1 MFKKKNSK
9 YHSILQSIKKTPS
22 KSNLATRHEEITT
35 ELENNKKKVDEL
47 NNELKIMEQKIT
59 ETTNISEKNSLNL
72 KMSDIKSKIQQLSL
86 YDEYDYFH
94 ETFDIL
100 MNYED
105 DSQDKFNLLNEYL
118 SKVDKETISK
128 GNGKKNK
135 FDKIFKMCKNCNDE
149 MILDLHNGL
158 MVCKICG
165 NSQEILVESDIPN
178 YKEECNDT
186 KTYVAYKTMVHF
198 NDWLNK
204 IQGKEV
210 IDLSNEIC
218 DNIKKEINKYDLKG
232 DHKNIKPHQ
241 MREILSKLGLNKYYD
256 DIPYIIFKTTGK
268 EPPQLS
274 RKQEE
279 KLRQM
284 FREVQ
289 EPFKIYKPN
298 VRKNLISYS
307 YIIYKLCEL
316 TELDFILPYIHL
328 LKSDQ
333 KIKDMD
339 INIWKKI
346 CTHLNWEFIPS
357 I

>member
-9 YHSILQSIKKTPS
+9 YHSILQTIKKQPV
-22 KSNLATRHEEITT
+22 KSNLATRHDEIT
-35 ELENNKKKVDEL
+35 
-47 NNELKIMEQKIT
+47 NELQSNKQKIQALNDDLKKIDET
-59 ETTNISEKNSLNL
+59 LKVTTNISDKNQLTIKASEL
-72 KMSDIKSKIQQLSL
+72 KSQVQQLSL
-86 YDEYDYFH
+86 YDEFDYYH
-94 ETFDIL
+94 DVFDIL
-100 MNYED
+100 MDYED
-105 DSQDKFNLLNEYL
+105 DNQDKFNLLNNYL
-118 SKVDKETISK
+118 SKVDKDTIIK
-128 GNGKKNK
+128 KTKKNK
-135 FDKIFKMCKNCNDE
+135 FDNMSKFCNKCKDE

-158 MVCKICG
+158 MVCHMCG
-165 NSQEILVESDIPN
+165 ESQTILIESDIPN
-178 YKEECNDT
+178 YKEDSNDT
-186 KTYVAYKTMVHF
+186 KTYVAYKTMNHF
-198 NDWLNK
+198 NEWLNK

-210 IDLSNEIC
+210 IELSNDVC
-218 DNIKKEINKYDLKG
+218 DKITKEIHKYNLNG
-232 DHKNIKPHQ
+232 NPKNISPQ
-241 MREILSKLGLNKYYD
+241 IMREILSKLGLNKYYD

-268 EPPQLS
+268 EPPQLL
-274 RKQEE
+274 REQEE

-289 EPFKIYKPN
+289 EPFKLYKPN
-298 VRKNLISYS
+298 MRKNLISYS

-316 TELDFILPYIHL
+316 IELDYILPFIHL

>member
-9 YHSILQSIKKTPS
+9 YHSILQSIKKQPV
-22 KSNLATRHEEITT
+22 KSNLAARHDEITN
-35 ELENNKKKVDEL
+35 ELESSKIKIEKLDEELADLEKKL
-47 NNELKIMEQKIT
+47 S
-59 ETTNISEKNSLNL
+59 ETVNISEKNTIN
-72 KMSDIKSKIQQLSL
+72 IKCSELRSQKQQLSL
-86 YDEYDYFH
+86 YDEYDYLH
-94 ETFDIL
+94 EVFDIL
-100 MNYED
+100 MDYED
-105 DSQDKFNLLNEYL
+105 DSQDKFNLLNQYL
-118 SKVDKETISK
+118 SKVDKETVTK
-128 GNGKKNK
+128 GNKKRNK
-135 FDKIFKMCKNCNDE
+135 FDNISKLCEKCKDE

-158 MVCKICG
+158 MVCRICG
-165 NSQEILVESDIPN
+165 ESQTILVESDIPN

-186 KTYVAYKTMVHF
+186 KTYVAYKTMNHF
-198 NDWLNK
+198 NEWLNK

-210 IDLSNEIC
+210 IELSEEVC
-218 DNIKKEINKYDLKG
+218 DKIKKEINKYNLNG
-232 DHKNIKPHQ
+232 DVKNITPYY

-268 EPPQLS
+268 EPPQLA
-274 RKQEE
+274 REQEE
-279 KLRQM
+279 KLRLM

-298 VRKNLISYS
+298 MRKNLISYS

-316 TELDFILPYIHL
+316 TELDFILPFIHL

-339 INIWKKI
+339 IFIWKKI
-346 CTHLNWEFIPS
+346 CAHLNCEFIPS

>member
-22 KSNLATRHEEITT
+22 KSNLATRHEEVINDFDKNKKQIEDLTT
-35 ELENNKKKVDEL
+35 ELKNIENK
-47 NNELKIMEQKIT
+47 LKDT
-59 ETTNISEKNSLNL
+59 HNVSEKNTIN
-72 KMSDIKSKIQQLSL
+72 IKILEIKNQIQQLSL
-86 YDEYDYFH
+86 YDEFDYYH
-94 ETFDIL
+94 DVFDIL
-100 MNYED
+100 MEYED
-105 DSQDKFNLLNEYL
+105 DTQDKFNLLNQYL
-118 SKVDKETISK
+118 SKVDKETVNK
-128 GNGKKNK
+128 GNKKRNK
-135 FDKIFKMCKNCNDE
+135 FDNISKLCEKCNDE

-158 MVCKICG
+158 LVCRICG
-165 NSQEILVESDIPN
+165 ESQTILVESDIPN
-178 YKEECNDT
+178 YKEDSNDT
-186 KTYVAYKTMVHF
+186 KTYVAYKTMNHF
-198 NDWLNK
+198 NEWLNK

-210 IDLSNEIC
+210 IELSDEVC
-218 DNIKKEINKYDLKG
+218 DKIKKEISKYNLNG
-232 DHKNIKPHQ
+232 NPQNIPPQ
-241 MREILSKLGLNKYYD
+241 NMREILSKLGLNKYYD

-268 EPPQLS
+268 EPPIIS
-274 RKQEE
+274 REQEE

-289 EPFKIYKPN
+289 EPFKIYKPKD
-298 VRKNLISYS
+298 RRNLISYS

-316 TELDFILPYIHL
+316 TELDYILPFITL

>member
-22 KSNLATRHEEITT
+22 KSNLATRHEEVIN
-35 ELENNKKKVDEL
+35 EFDKNKKQINDLNQELSLLDEKL
-47 NNELKIMEQKIT
+47 KETQNVSDKNIINIKISELKSQV
-59 ETTNISEKNSLNL
+59 
-72 KMSDIKSKIQQLSL
+72 QQLSL
-86 YDEYDYFH
+86 YDEYDYYH
-94 ETFDIL
+94 DVFDIL
-100 MNYED
+100 MDYED
-105 DSQDKFNLLNEYL
+105 DSHDNFNLLNQYL
-118 SKVDKETISK
+118 SKVDKETVNK
-128 GNGKKNK
+128 GNKKRNK
-135 FDKIFKMCKNCNDE
+135 FDNISKLCEKCKDE

-158 MVCKICG
+158 LVCRICG
-165 NSQEILVESDIPN
+165 ESQTILVESDIPN

-186 KTYVAYKTMVHF
+186 KTYVAYKTMNHF
-198 NDWLNK
+198 NEWLNK

-210 IDLSNEIC
+210 IELSDEVC
-218 DNIKKEINKYDLKG
+218 EKIKKEINKYNLNG
-232 DHKNIKPHQ
+232 SLLNITPQ
-241 MREILSKLGLNKYYD
+241 NMREILNKLGLNKYYD

-268 EPPQLS
+268 EPPQIS
-274 RKQEE
+274 REKEE

-289 EPFKIYKPN
+289 EPFKIYKPKD
-298 VRKNLISYS
+298 RRNLISYS

-316 TELDFILPYIHL
+316 IELDYILPFITL

>member
-9 YHSILQSIKKTPS
+9 YHSILQSSKKTHS
-22 KSNLATRHEEITT
+22 KSNLATRHEEITN
-35 ELENNKKKVDEL
+35 ELESNKNKADDISHEITTLEENLHNTHNVAEK
-47 NNELKIMEQKIT
+47 NTINIKISELKSQV
-59 ETTNISEKNSLNL
+59 
-72 KMSDIKSKIQQLSL
+72 QQLSL
-86 YDEYDYFH
+86 YDEFDYLH
-94 ETFDIL
+94 EVFDIL
-100 MNYED
+100 MDYED
-105 DSQDKFNLLNEYL
+105 DSQDKFNLLNKYL
-118 SKVDKETISK
+118 SKVDKETVAK
-128 GNGKKNK
+128 GNKKKNK
-135 FDKIFKMCKNCNDE
+135 FDSILKVCEKCKDE

-165 NSQEILVESDIPN
+165 ESQMILVESDIPN

-186 KTYVAYKTMVHF
+186 KTYVAYKTMNHF
-198 NDWLNK
+198 NEWLNK

-210 IDLSNEIC
+210 IELSDEVC
-218 DNIKKEINKYDLKG
+218 DKIKKEINKYSLNG
-232 DHKNIKPHQ
+232 NTQNITPQQ

-256 DIPYIIFKTTGK
+256 DIPYIIYKTTGK
-268 EPPQLS
+268 EPPQLA
-274 RKQEE
+274 REQEE

-284 FREVQ
+284 FKEVQ

-298 VRKNLISYS
+298 MRKNLISYS

-316 TELDFILPYIHL
+316 TELDFILPFIHL

-339 INIWKKI
+339 IFIWKKI
-346 CTHLNWEFIPS
+346 CNHLNWEFIPS

>member
-9 YHSILQSIKKTPS
+9 YHSIINSIKKTPS
-22 KSNLATRHEEITT
+22 KSNLATRHEEILTD
-35 ELENNKKKVDEL
+35 LEINKKKVDEL
-47 NNELKIMEQKIT
+47 NNELASLEDKLK
-59 ETTNISEKNSLNL
+59 ETKNVSEKNNINL
-72 KMSDIKSKIQQLSL
+72 KCADIKSKIQQLTL
-86 YDEYDYFH
+86 YDEYDYLH
-94 ETFDIL
+94 DTFDIL
-100 MNYED
+100 MDYED
-105 DSQDKFNLLNEYL
+105 DNQDKFNLLNKYL
-118 SKVDKETISK
+118 AKVDKETISK
-128 GNGKKNK
+128 GNAKRNK
-135 FDKIFKMCKNCNDE
+135 FDKISKMCEKCKDE

-158 MVCKICG
+158 MVCRICG
-165 NSQEILVESDIPN
+165 ESQTILVESDIPN

-210 IDLSNEIC
+210 IELSDEVC
-218 DNIKKEINKYDLKG
+218 ENIKKEISKYNLQG
-232 DHKNIKPHQ
+232 NPQNITPQQ

-256 DIPYIIFKTTGK
+256 DIPFIIFKTTGK
-268 EPPQLS
+268 QPPELT

-279 KLRQM
+279 NLRQM

-316 TELDFILPYIHL
+316 LELDFILPYIHL

-346 CTHLNWEFIPS
+346 CLHLNWEFIPS
-357 I
+357 L

>member
-9 YHSILQSIKKTPS
+9 YHSILQSLKKTHA
-22 KSNLATRHEEITT
+22 KSNLATRHEEITS
-35 ELENNKKKVDEL
+35 ELENKKKRIDEL
-47 NNELKIMEQKIT
+47 NTELSFLDDTLMI
-59 ETTNISEKNSLNL
+59 TTNISDKNNINL
-72 KMSDIKSKIQQLSL
+72 KITDIKSKIQQLSL
-86 YDEYDYFH
+86 YDEYDYLH
-94 ETFDIL
+94 DTFNIL
-100 MNYED
+100 MDYED
-105 DSQDKFNLLNEYL
+105 DSKDKFNLLNQYL
-118 SKVDKETISK
+118 SKVDKETITK

-135 FDKIFKMCKNCNDE
+135 FDKISKMCSNCKDE

-165 NSQEILVESDIPN
+165 ESQMILVESDIPN
-178 YKEECNDT
+178 YKEESNDT

-210 IDLSNEIC
+210 IDLSTELCN
-218 DNIKKEINKYDLKG
+218 NITKEINKY
-232 DHKNIKPHQ
+232 HTNENIKNITPSQ

-268 EPPQLS
+268 EPPQLT

-284 FREVQ
+284 FRDVQ
-289 EPFKIYKPN
+289 EPFKIYKPDI
-298 VRKNLISYS
+298 RKNLISYS

-316 TELDFILPYIHL
+316 LELDFILPFIHL

-346 CTHLNWEFIPS
+346 CNHLNWEFIPS

>member
-9 YHSILQSIKKTPS
+9 YHSILQSIKKQPV
-22 KSNLATRHEEITT
+22 KSNLATRHEEITND
-35 ELENNKKKVDEL
+35 LESNK
-47 NNELKIMEQKIT
+47 LKISSLNAELSKLEKT
-59 ETTNISEKNSLNL
+59 LESTTNISDKNQITL
-72 KMSDIKSKIQQLSL
+72 KSSALKSQIQQLSL
-86 YDEYDYFH
+86 YDEFDYYH
-94 ETFDIL
+94 DVVDIL
-100 MNYED
+100 MDYED
-105 DSQDKFNLLNEYL
+105 DTQDKFNLLNNFL
-118 SKVDKETISK
+118 SKVDKETVTS
-128 GNGKKNK
+128 GNKKKNK
-135 FDKIFKMCKNCNDE
+135 FDNMSRYCPSCKDE

-158 MVCKICG
+158 MVCQMCG
-165 NSQEILVESDIPN
+165 ESQTILVESDIPN
-178 YKEECNDT
+178 YKEDSNDT
-186 KTYVAYKTMVHF
+186 KTYVAYKTMNHF
-198 NDWLNK
+198 NEWLNK

-210 IDLSNEIC
+210 IELSDEVC
-218 DNIKKEINKYDLKG
+218 DKIKKEISKYNLKG
-232 DHKNIKPHQ
+232 DIKNISPQ
-241 MREILSKLGLNKYYD
+241 IMREILSKLALNKYYD

-274 RKQEE
+274 REQEE

-289 EPFKIYKPN
+289 EPFKMYKPN
-298 VRKNLISYS
+298 MRKNLISYS

-316 TELDFILPYIHL
+316 IELDHILPFIHL

>member
-1 MFKKKNSK
+1 MFKNKNSK
-9 YHSILQSIKKTPS
+9 YHSILQSIKKQPV
-22 KSNLATRHEEITT
+22 KSNLATRHEEITND
-35 ELENNKKKVDEL
+35 LNNNKVKIEEIQKEITQLDEQ
-47 NNELKIMEQKIT
+47 LKTIT
-59 ETTNISEKNSLNL
+59 NVSEKNLINL
-72 KMSDIKSKIQQLSL
+72 KSQELKSQIQQLSL
-86 YDEYDYFH
+86 YDEYDYYH
-94 ETFDIL
+94 DVFDIL
-100 MNYED
+100 MDYED
-105 DSQDKFNLLNEYL
+105 DANDKFNLLNQYL
-118 SKVDKETISK
+118 SKVDKDTVIKSNK
-128 GNGKKNK
+128 KKNK
-135 FDKIFKMCKNCNDE
+135 FDNVYKKCEACNDE

-165 NSQEILVESDIPN
+165 ASEMILVESDIPN

-186 KTYVAYKTMVHF
+186 KTYVAYKTMNHF
-198 NDWLNK
+198 NEWLNK

-210 IDLSNEIC
+210 IELSDEIC
-218 DNIKKEINKYDLKG
+218 EKIKREINKYDLKN
-232 DHKNIKPHQ
+232 DTKNITPYY
-241 MREILSKLGLNKYYD
+241 MREILRKLSLNKYYD

-268 EPPQLS
+268 EPPQIA
-274 RKQEE
+274 RDKEE

-316 TELDFILPYIHL
+316 IELDYILQFIHL

-339 INIWKKI
+339 VIWKKI
-346 CTHLNWEFIPS
+346 CNHLNWEFIPS

>member
-22 KSNLATRHEEITT
+22 KSNLATRHEEVIN
-35 ELENNKKKVDEL
+35 EFDKNKKQINEL
-47 NNELKIMEQKIT
+47 NVELINSENKLKNTHNVSDKNIINIKIT
-59 ETTNISEKNSLNL
+59 E
-72 KMSDIKSKIQQLSL
+72 IKSQIQQLAL
-86 YDEYDYFH
+86 YDEFDYYH
-94 ETFDIL
+94 DVFDIL
-100 MNYED
+100 MDYED
-105 DSQDKFNLLNEYL
+105 DSQDKFNLLNQYL
-118 SKVDKETISK
+118 SKVDKETIQK
-128 GNGKKNK
+128 GNKKRNK
-135 FDKIFKMCKNCNDE
+135 FDNISKLCEKCKDE

-158 MVCKICG
+158 LVCRICG
-165 NSQEILVESDIPN
+165 ESQTILVESDIPN

-186 KTYVAYKTMVHF
+186 KTYVAYKTMNHF
-198 NDWLNK
+198 NEWLNK

-210 IDLSNEIC
+210 IELSEEVC
-218 DNIKKEINKYDLKG
+218 DKIKKEINKYNLNG
-232 DHKNIKPHQ
+232 NPQNITPQ
-241 MREILSKLGLNKYYD
+241 NMREILSKLGLNKYYD

-268 EPPQLS
+268 EPPQIA
-274 RKQEE
+274 RDKEE

-316 TELDFILPYIHL
+316 IELDYILQFIHL

-339 INIWKKI
+339 VIWKKI
-346 CTHLNWEFIPS
+346 CNHLNWEFIPS